1 MKKVSIIIPYFQGI
15 IFFRQTLYS
24 ILKQTYKNYEII
36 IIYDH
41 DNKDELNLLKNLISK
56 NNKIKLI
63 INNFNIGAG
72 KSRNKGATVAKGK
85 YLAFIDS
92 DDLWNKNKLE
102 EQINFMETKKL
113 NFSHTTYTIV
123 DENNRKL
130 SLRKAR
136 SELNYK
142 DLLNSC
148 DIGLSTVIMTKKL
161 FDKYKFSRNKTK
173 EDYSLWLKIS
183 KKQIIYGLDKNLTKW
198 KKTKNSLSSNIIQ
211 KLFDAYDL
219 YYNQEKFNFLISM
232 LKVINL
238 SMNFLKKNYKKK

>member
-1 MKKVSIIIPYFQGI
+1 MKKVSIIIPYFQGF

-24 ILKQTYKNYEII
+24 VLKQTYKNYEII

-41 DNKDELNLLKNLISK
+41 DNKNEVNLLKNLISK

-72 KSRNKGATVAKGK
+72 KSRNKGAIVAKGK

-136 SELNYK
+136 SELYYK

-183 KKQIIYGLDKNLTKW
+183 KKQIIYGLDKNLAKW
-198 KKTKNSLSSNIIQ
+198 RKTKNSLSSNIIQ

-219 YYNQEKFNFLISM
+219 YHNQEKFNFLVSM

>member
-24 ILKQTYKNYEII
+24 VLKQTYKNYEII

-41 DNKDELNLLKNLISK
+41 DNKNELNLLKNLISK

-85 YLAFIDS
+85 YLAFIDA
-92 DDLWNKNKLE
+92 DDVWNKNKLE

>member
-1 MKKVSIIIPYFQGI
+1 MKKVSIIIPYFQGF

-24 ILKQTYKNYEII
+24 VLKQTYKNYEII

-41 DNKDELNLLKNLISK
+41 DNKNEVNLLKNLISK

-72 KSRNKGATVAKGK
+72 KSRNKGAIVAKGK

-142 DLLNSC
+142 NLLNSC
-148 DIGLSTVIMTKKL
+148 DIGLSTVIMTKEL
-161 FDKYKFSRNKTK
+161 FDKYKFSKNKTK

-198 KKTKNSLSSNIIQ
+198 RKTKNSLSSNIIQ

-219 YYNQEKFNFLISM
+219 YHNQEKFNFLVSM